1 MQCTLGIDYGTNS
14 VRALVV
20 RVTDGRELGS
30 CVVKYPS
37 GREGVLLDTK
47 DHLLARQHPG
57 DYLTGLAKSVR
68 GALAQAGKTRGFS
81 PGDVVGIGVDSTG
94 SSPIPVDAGNRA
106 LAVLPKWRK
115 NLHAQCWLWKD
126 HTAWREAAEIT
137 RRAATLRA
145 ATPPPRPPPSRQ
157 TPPPTPPQPPTQIE
171 PPHPRPQHPH
181 PTPQTD
187 VTIR

>member
-126 HTAWREAAEIT
+126 HTAWRGSGDHA
-137 RRAATLRA
+137 
-145 ATPPPRPPPSRQ
+145 SRGNPASAIHRQ
-157 TPPPTPPQPPTQIE
+157 MREHVFFRMVLEQDLAMQAGRSGCFRCGLLVGGIG
-171 PPHPRPQHPH
+171 
-181 PTPQTD
+181 
-187 VTIR
+187 